1 MMAKVFLKLIA
12 LVLTAVC
19 STAVLAQNYPTR
31 PIKIVVP
38 FPPGGATDI
47 IGRAVAERLQAVF
60 NRPVIVEN
68 KAGASGNIGV
78 AEVVRSA
85 PDGYTLVMGAAQT
98 LTINHQLFDNMG
110 FLPQRDLAPIIVVE
124 SVPDVLVVANRLP
137 AKNLQEFIALV
148 KANPGKF
155 SSGSSSTGG
164 TPHLTLEMFKST
176 VGAAIVHIPY
186 KGSAPALQD
195 LAGGQIEMMFDNLP
209 AALPLIAGG
218 RVRPIGVTTLKRTA
232 SAPDVPT
239 FDEMGLKGFESQGW
253 FGLLA
258 PVGTPPAILERLNAE
273 VNKMIQTPEFRDRL
287 VKAGAD
293 PVGGSIDEFRQR
305 LKSETDRWGR
315 VIKAANVKAE

>member
-12 LVLTAVC
+12 LVFTAVC

-110 FLPQRDLAPIIVVE
+110 FLPQRDLAPIIVVA
-124 SVPDVLVVANRLP
+124 SVPNVLVVANRLP

-218 RVRPIGVTTLKRTA
+218 RVRPIGVTTLKRAA

>member
-1 MMAKVFLKLIA
+1 MTKVFLRLMA
-12 LVLTAVC
+12 LVFATVC
-19 STAVLAQNYPTR
+19 STAVLAQNYPTK

-110 FLPQRDLAPIIVVE
+110 FLPQRDLAPIIVVA
-124 SVPDVLVVANRLP
+124 SVPNVLVVANRLP

-232 SAPDVPT
+232 SAPDIPT

-258 PVGTPPAILERLNAE
+258 PMGTPPVILERLNA
-273 VNKMIQTPEFRDRL
+273 R
-287 VKAGAD
+287 
-293 PVGGSIDEFRQR
+293 
-305 LKSETDRWGR
+305 
-315 VIKAANVKAE
+315 

>member
-1 MMAKVFLKLIA
+1 MTKVFLRLMA
-12 LVLTAVC
+12 LVFATVC
-19 STAVLAQNYPTR
+19 STAVLAQNYPTK

-110 FLPQRDLAPIIVVE
+110 FLPQRDLAPIIVVA
-124 SVPDVLVVANRLP
+124 SVPNVLVVANRLP

-232 SAPDVPT
+232 SAPDIPT

-258 PVGTPPAILERLNAE
+258 PVGTPSAILERLNAE

-293 PVGGSIDEFRQR
+293 PVGGSIDDFRQR